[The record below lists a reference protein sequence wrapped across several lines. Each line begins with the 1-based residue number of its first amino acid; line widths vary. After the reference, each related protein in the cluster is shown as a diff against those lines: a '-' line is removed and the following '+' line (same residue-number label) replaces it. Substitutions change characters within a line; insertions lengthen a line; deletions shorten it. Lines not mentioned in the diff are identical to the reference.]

1 MGRHLTDH
9 MLIMTNAGGADI
21 TGQPIGFGG
30 RAGSEIG
37 GEEGVQA
44 GRRII
49 GYFFE
54 ADAAGTEPTIL
65 HFDGTDDEDFALTA
79 APAPADER
87 IVLAA
92 AGNLGLVDLDKTRQ
106 RAPTGGPHAAAQ
118 LGAEQPSRLVR
129 AERELALQLQGR
141 DAIGMGR

>member
-9 MLIMTNAGGADI
+9 MRIMTNAGGADI

-37 GEEGVQA
+37 GEGGVQA

-65 HFDGTDDEDFALTA
+65 HFDGTDDEDFALKA
-79 APAPADER
+79 APAPAADG
-87 IVLAA
+87 IVLSGAR
-92 AGNLGLVDLDKTRQ
+92 TI
-106 RAPTGGPHAAAQ
+106 GP
-118 LGAEQPSRLVR
+118 
-129 AERELALQLQGR
+129 REHEK
-141 DAIGMGR
+141 